1 MFPVRKIF
9 GQGGVKFVVVAV
21 GARRAVVFVY
31 DVSLNQLQD
40 RDFLDRVAEEVFYG
54 FKLAEARD
62 RLYSIDEA
70 VRKVVDRYGA
80 YTKVEFL
87 KS

>member
-1 MFPVRKIF
+1 LCTTSRWTSYRMRV
-9 GQGGVKFVVVAV
+9 
-21 GARRAVVFVY
+21 
-31 DVSLNQLQD
+31 
-40 RDFLDRVAEEVFYG
+40 LDRVAEEVFYG
-54 FKLAEARD
+54 FKLAEARG

-70 VRKVVDRYGA
+70 VRGVVDRYGA